1 MLILAKSILGMMI
14 GFFLAVVLGWFLI
27 PVLKKLKCK
36 QSISV
41 FTAFSHAKK
50 NGTPTIGGLIFII
63 PTLLAMLFLYLRGSL
78 QITHSLL
85 IILFVFI
92 SYAML
97 GFVDDYLKIREH
109 NNDGLSIPQKL
120 LAQVLIALIFFYIY
134 MQGGG
139 DANVTISSLNI
150 SVDMKWFYG
159 IFILFLLVGSSNAV
173 NLTDGLDGLAGG
185 IATIFFV
192 TISIIINYTGIYNGL
207 DASLSLIMVGATLG
221 FLVHN
226 FHPAKIFLGN
236 SGSMFLGYMIAV
248 ISLLGFKNVT
258 ITSVIV
264 PLLILAVP
272 ILDTFFAIV
281 RRIIKGQSP
290 TQGDKKH
297 IHHQLLQMTSSQVKT
312 VLIIYLVDILF
323 SCASIIYVIKNAKL
337 GQIIYAI
344 LVVIVLWFVLTT
356 DIVFDRKT
364 IKDDII
370 HKVNKKNK
378 EEKEIIEK
386 SGEK

>member
-185 IATIFFV
+185 
-192 TISIIINYTGIYNGL
+192 
-207 DASLSLIMVGATLG
+207 LSLIAFLSFGIITWGSTWIEGYQEIAIFCFILVG
-221 FLVHN
+221 
-226 FHPAKIFLGN
+226 
-236 SGSMFLGYMIAV
+236 
-248 ISLLGFKNVT
+248 SLLGF
-258 ITSVIV
+258 
-264 PLLILAVP
+264 LIYNTHPAKVFMGDTGSLSLGATLAAVAILTEHELSLAV
-272 ILDTFFAIV
+272 IGGIFVIEALSSIIQLTAI
-281 RRIIKGQSP
+281 
-290 TQGDKKH
+290 KKFGKKVFLMTP
-297 IHHQLLQMTSSQVKT
+297 IHHH
-312 VLIIYLVDILF
+312 F
-323 SCASIIYVIKNAKL
+323 EKL
-337 GQIIYAI
+337 G
-344 LVVIVLWFVLTT
+344 WEET
-356 DIVFDRKT
+356 DIVKMFY
-364 IKDDII
+364 IVGFMLGMVAIYYG
-370 HKVNKKNK
+370 VWM
-378 EEKEIIEK
+378 
-386 SGEK
+386 